1 MLAVNETSL
10 TLQVEYYRQDDLQ
23 LPLDAV
29 IVSFC
34 REQCQDRRPMVRAI
48 ILNIQSVMISLHLI
62 SVETGVISIRKSRR
76 FLGFCLRSLHKNH
89 CLVGALHQIVHSQAL
104 HITITIWNKIS
115 GGSHFLR
122 MRNLRMIFAPSIKT
136 PQANLTKTIHLH
148 INTCYTCM

>member
-62 SVETGVISIRKSRR
+62 SVETGVISIRKSQR

-89 CLVGALHQIVHSQAL
+89 CLVGALHQIVHSGSAHHHNNLEQNL
-104 HITITIWNKIS
+104 WGIS
-115 GGSHFLR
+115 LFENAQSENDLC
-122 MRNLRMIFAPSIKT
+122 
-136 PQANLTKTIHLH
+136 PQHKNASSKFN
-148 INTCYTCM
+148 